1 VIHETLQKALSIFMI
16 VQYALTNLGQAAMA
30 AWQDNENNKTQ
41 IIETHKHIRRINIHL
56 DPFLLLDSAE

>member
-1 VIHETLQKALSIFMI
+1 MI